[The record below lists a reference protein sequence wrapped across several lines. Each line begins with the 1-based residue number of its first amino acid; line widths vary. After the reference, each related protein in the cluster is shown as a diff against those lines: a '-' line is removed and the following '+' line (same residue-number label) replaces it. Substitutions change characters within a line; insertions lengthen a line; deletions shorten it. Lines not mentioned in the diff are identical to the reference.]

1 VDIHPDIERVIMPQ
15 EEIQA
20 RVSEL
25 AAQISA
31 DYADNGQLVV
41 VGILKGAFIFL
52 SDLTRRLTVP
62 HRVDFMALSSYGQTT
77 TSGAVR
83 IIMDLRVNV
92 EARHVLVVE
101 DIVDTGYTLHYLL
114 NVLRTRNPA
123 SLRSC
128 VLLSKPDRRQ
138 VDVPMDYVGFEIP
151 DVWVVGYVDHVLI
164 DRKRVQ
170 ARVAEL
176 AAEISRDYA
185 GMDGLL
191 LVCVLKGA
199 VMFLSDLSRQLTI
212 PHAIDFMAVSSYG
225 ASTES
230 SGIVRIL
237 MDLETSIMD
246 RHVLVVEDIVDSGRT
261 LDYITRN
268 LGTRGPASLKICTLL
283 DKKERRVLPI
293 PVDYVGFE
301 IPDEFVIGYG
311 LDFAELYRNLPF
323 IGVLKPEF
331 YE

>member
-1 VDIHPDIERVIMPQ
+1 MIL
-15 EEIQA
+15 EE
-20 RVSEL
+20 
-25 AAQISA
+25 
-31 DYADNGQLVV
+31 
-41 VGILKGAFIFL
+41 
-52 SDLTRRLTVP
+52 
-62 HRVDFMALSSYGQTT
+62 H
-77 TSGAVR
+77 
-83 IIMDLRVNV
+83 
-92 EARHVLVVE
+92 
-101 DIVDTGYTLHYLL
+101 
-114 NVLRTRNPA
+114 
-123 SLRSC
+123 
-128 VLLSKPDRRQ
+128 
-138 VDVPMDYVGFEIP
+138 
-151 DVWVVGYVDHVLI
+151 VDHVLI

-237 MDLETSIMD
+237 MDLETSILD
-246 RHVLVVEDIVDSGRT
+246 RHVLVVEDIIDSGRT

-268 LGTRGPASLKICTLL
+268 LSTRNPASLKICTLL

-323 IGVLKPEF
+323 IGVLKSEF